1 MDRLA
6 SKGRALNGRFIL
18 VGLRNG
24 WNFSGFLLAF
34 DLFFSQLSGLLSLE
48 QFPAMVKDLGLLL
61 WGREDLLVD
70 MGILCFDDWP
80 IALER

>member
-1 MDRLA
+1 M
-6 SKGRALNGRFIL
+6 SKGRTLNGRFIL
-18 VGLRNG
+18 TGLRNRR
-24 WNFSGFLLAF
+24 NFRGCLLAP
-34 DLFFSQLSGLLSLE
+34 DLFLSQLSGLLSLE

-80 IALER
+80 FILVR